1 MRYPISVS
9 ERIIKRPRN
18 VMLRI
23 PKNQH
28 QGKPV
33 PHTSKKP
40 TLVST
45 GVKIDRLCGICLG
58 RLQPGISLTFCGCGK
73 FFHMACIS
81 EVKECPV
88 CHYRVDGIGGQTVKT
103 MLESPAPSE
112 SDYGDDLT
120 EVMYQCPVCD
130 SYVPENATACKCGAV
145 FDRQEGQV
153 EVFVCPGCGAEVRQ
167 DSDKC
172 MKCGMEY
179 EN

>member
-1 MRYPISVS
+1 VS

-18 VMLRI
+18 VMLRT
-23 PKNQH
+23 PKNRH
-28 QGKPV
+28 YGKPV

-58 RLQPGISLTFCGCGK
+58 RLQPGVSLTFCECGK

-88 CHYRVDGIGGQTVKT
+88 CHYQIEGVSSRVDAAVQNT
-103 MLESPAPSE
+103 LASSE
-112 SDYGDDLT
+112 TDYGDDLT

-145 FDRQEGQV
+145 FDREEGQV

-172 MKCGMEY
+172 EKCGMEY
-179 EN
+179 ESLNTQIN